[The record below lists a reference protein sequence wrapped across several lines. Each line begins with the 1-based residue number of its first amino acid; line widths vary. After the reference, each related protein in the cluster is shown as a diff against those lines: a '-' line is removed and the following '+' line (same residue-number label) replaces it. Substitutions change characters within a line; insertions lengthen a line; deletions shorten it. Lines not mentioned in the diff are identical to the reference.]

1 MTQNI
6 ITAGDASS
14 LISFQGGDDGG
25 LVLKTGAAGSKV
37 NALSFA
43 ADGTPTFLK
52 VPVNAT
58 AQSMVRVNT
67 SNGYGSTNT
76 VIRRFSTVVTS
87 QGSDITYADS
97 ATLGASFTINTSGVY
112 ALSYTENYSGAG
124 SFCISINSYQLTTA
138 PNSVTAADRA
148 ATGATNVASGSQTVS
163 STLYLPA
170 GAVVRA
176 HGDTSGAG
184 VNASC
189 QFTITRVA

>member
-58 AQSMVRVNT
+58 AQSWC

-124 SFCISINSYQLTTA
+124 SFCISINSSQLTTA